1 MHRLNTLGTLE
12 ITGLPAAEGGA
23 ILAQPKRVAVLLYLS
38 LAHPAGWQRRDTL
51 LGLLWGDLDESHAR
65 NALSQALH
73 HLRRGLGAE
82 SLPGQGPDLVR
93 VEPAR
98 LACDAALFE
107 ALIRERRHAE
117 ALELYRGDL
126 APGHYLSDA
135 PEFDRWLEGERRRLR
150 DLAFLATTAIAGARE
165 SAGDIAG
172 AAETLRR
179 AADLRPEDEATL
191 RRLMQL
197 LDRAGD
203 RPSALRAYE
212 QFASRLRSELEVEP
226 SAETEALARE
236 LRTAGA
242 RTRPVLASLP
252 APVPT
257 QVEVV
262 RSAPV
267 EPAAPVGRSTVART
281 GRGPRRRRLQL
292 AALALLGAVAG
303 VTGGQRLLK
312 GSARPTDPAGSGDR
326 VAIAPF
332 RLSGA
337 DPAVAYLREGMVD
350 LLAAKL
356 SGIDGP
362 RALDPRAVL
371 AAWRG
376 ATGTERGDLTPEDA
390 LLLTSRLGAQRLVL
404 GGVVGRA
411 DRLMINA
418 SIRTVPAGR
427 ELARAS
433 VEGPADSLPE
443 LVDRLAV
450 QLLLDEAGERSERS
464 AALTSSSL
472 PALQAFVAG
481 RKSYRAARYAE
492 AAEHFRRALEYDSM
506 FALAALQEAD
516 ATDWIGGPG
525 DDVAKQRAFALR
537 DHLVPADRAYL
548 VAVLGP
554 RWPEVSTPKERLHA
568 WEEAVRLAPDRPEAW
583 FGLGDALH
591 HDGVAMGE
599 PEAVARAREAFERA
613 LALDPQYAAPLA
625 HLADR
630 AFVRDDLAAAQS
642 FVTRYLEVDSTGD
655 LAHYLR
661 WRLAAATDDRRALE
675 AMRARFD
682 SVPPIALYRI
692 AVASQLDGV
701 RITDGS
707 LAAQRLLARAATPG
721 EVARAERLLLLLA
734 FNAGRFRMAAQLI
747 PRQSWRPDIALFVAG
762 EFWDGDPGN
771 QAAERTRLARDPVLY
786 ARYEVLLG
794 RLWRGEPVPEGE
806 VARLRRE
813 LVATRE
819 AWIQRALIDLDG
831 IAECRPGAA
840 PSGSGVGVAR
850 LDSLTLAG
858 EPSDWFGYR
867 PLLLARCLEW
877 RGDPAGALQ
886 VLRRRPYRAW
896 TGLPFLEPSF
906 KEEGRLALAAGDTAG
921 AWVAWRR
928 YLELRSDPDPELA
941 PERDRIRRLFQSLG
955 R

>member
-1 MHRLNTLGTLE
+1 MHRLNSLGTLQ
-12 ITGLPAAEGGA
+12 IAGLPAAEAGP
-23 ILAQPKRVAVLLYLS
+23 IMAQPKRVAALLYLS
-38 LAHPAGWQRRDTL
+38 LAQPAGWQRRDTL

-73 HLRRGLGAE
+73 HLRRGLGADT
-82 SLPGQGPDLVR
+82 LPGQGTDLVR
-93 VEPAR
+93 VEPER

-107 ALIRERRHAE
+107 AMVREGRHAE
-117 ALELYRGDL
+117 ALELYHGDL
-126 APGHYLSDA
+126 APGLYLADA
-135 PEFDRWLEGERRRLR
+135 PEFERWLDGERRRFR
-150 DLAFLATTAIAGARE
+150 DLAFLAATAIAGTRE

-172 AAETLRR
+172 AAEALRR
-179 AADLRPEDEATL
+179 AAELRPEDEATL
-191 RRLMQL
+191 RRLMHL
-197 LDRAGD
+197 LDQAGD

-212 QFASRLRSELEVEP
+212 RFAGRLRSELEVEP
-226 SAETEALARE
+226 SAETQAMARE
-236 LRTAGA
+236 LRAPGA
-242 RTRPVLASLP
+242 RARPSLP
-252 APVPT
+252 STRAPVPT
-257 QVEVV
+257 QEDAVGP
-262 RSAPV
+262 APLQ
-267 EPAAPVGRSTVART
+267 PAVPVGPSTGALT

-312 GSARPTDPAGSGDR
+312 GSARPTDAAGGGDR

-337 DPAVAYLREGMVD
+337 DPGLVYLREGMVD

-356 SGIDGP
+356 SGADGP

-376 ATGTERGDLTPEDA
+376 ATGTDRGDLTPEDA
-390 LLLTSRLGAQRLVL
+390 LLLTGRLGAQRLVL
-404 GGVVGRA
+404 GAVVGRA

-418 SIRTVPAGR
+418 SIRTVPSGR

-450 QLLLDEAGERSERS
+450 QLLLDEAGEPSERS

-481 RKSYRAARYAE
+481 RRSYRAARYAE
-492 AAEHFRRALEYDSM
+492 AAGHFRRALEYDST
-506 FALAALQEAD
+506 FALAALHLAD
-516 ATDWIGGPG
+516 AMDWIGGPG
-525 DDVAKQRAFALR
+525 EDEAKQRAFALR
-537 DHLVPADRAYL
+537 DHLLPPDRAYL
-548 VAVLGP
+548 VGVLGP
-554 RWPEVSTPKERLHA
+554 GFPGPTTPRERLQA
-568 WEEAVRLAPDRPEAW
+568 WEAAVQLTPDRPEAW
-583 FGLGDALH
+583 FGLGDVLH
-591 HDGVAMGE
+591 HDGTAIGE

-625 HLADR
+625 HLADQ
-630 AFVRDDLAAAQS
+630 AFVQGDLDAARGLIA
-642 FVTRYLEVDSTGD
+642 RYLGVDSTGD

-661 WRLAAATDDRRALE
+661 WRLAAATDDRRFLE

-701 RITDGS
+701 RIADGWV
-707 LAAQRLLARAATPG
+707 AAQRLLARAATPG

-734 FNAGRFRMAAQLI
+734 FNAGRFRTAAQLM

-762 EFWDGDPGN
+762 EFWDGDPGS
-771 QAAERTRLARDPVLY
+771 QAAERSRLARDPVLY
-786 ARYEVLLG
+786 PRYEVLLG
-794 RLWRGEPVPEGE
+794 RLWRGEPVPEAE
-806 VARLRRE
+806 VAGLRRD

-819 AWIQRALIDLDG
+819 AWIQRAVIDLDG
-831 IAECRPGAA
+831 MAGCRPGAA
-840 PSGSGVGVAR
+840 PSGAGAGVAR

-877 RGDPAGALQ
+877 RGDAAAALRA
-886 VLRRRPYRAW
+886 LRRRPYRAW
-896 TGLPFLEPSF
+896 TGLPFLAQSF

-921 AWVAWRR
+921 ARVAWRR
-928 YLELRSDPDPELA
+928 YLELRADPDPALV
-941 PERDRIRRLFQSLG
+941 PERDRIRRLLEDLG